1 MFWESELMV
10 KTNLPVIILK
20 GAVILP
26 YCEFRLDLNNP
37 IDKHILELSEKN
49 HDSHLLI
56 VSPSNPLE
64 ESIEIPDLPK
74 LGVVVKVT
82 MKMAIGKNIRIIVQG
97 LNRVNVLS
105 YEDYKNETNILS
117 ASITSTTQ
125 FAMSPMDETALI
137 RKIQK
142 RVEAYINKVP
152 NASNSILSEISN
164 VNSISKVS
172 DITANYLPIDF
183 ERRLEYLNTINP
195 YKRVIMLFEDIKT
208 EEEIMELDKKIDVKL
223 KKVLDDSQK
232 EFILREKIK
241 LIREELGDVNS
252 KENDALML
260 KEKVD
265 KLDCKDSIKNKI
277 YNEIKKYELMNSNSP
292 EVGVVRNYI
301 DLMLSL
307 PWNNKDKENDDLKV
321 AREIL
326 DRTHYGLKKIKDRI
340 IEYLAVKKLS
350 NNETSPII
358 CLVGPPGVGKTTLAK
373 SIAEATN
380 RKFVKISVG
389 GVSDEAMIMGHRRTY
404 IGSNPGKIIT
414 AIKKAKVNNPVFLID
429 EVDKM
434 TRDLKGDPA
443 SALLEVLDKE
453 QNKTFVDSYVE
464 EEFDLS
470 NVMFILTANYIENIP
485 IELRDRLEII
495 ELSSYTD
502 FEKLDIAKD
511 YLIKKNLEECGL
523 TNTSISFSD
532 NSLLSIIRNYTR
544 EAGVRELDRTIASI
558 LRKIATNIVEG
569 SSKKKY
575 IINEKNITNYLGAYK
590 YNDNLVLENSIGT
603 FNALAFTSFGGETL
617 KVEVTYYKGDGKI
630 ILTGQLGD
638 VMRESC
644 EIALSYIKA
653 NCNSFGID
661 YEELSNSN
669 IHIHALDGAVKK
681 DGPSAGIAITT
692 AIISAFKKKKVANNI
707 GATGEIS
714 LNGNILPIGGL
725 KEKSIGAKKGNI
737 DTIIIP
743 AANKKD
749 LEEIEDEIKNG
760 INYIEVSN
768 YMDAYKI
775 LFGND

>member
-1 MFWESELMV
+1 MV

-575 IINEKNITNYLGAYK
+575 IINEKNITNYLGVYK

>member
-1 MFWESELMV
+1 MV

-97 LNRVNVLS
+97 LNRVNILS

-569 SSKKKY
+569 GSKKKY
-575 IINEKNITNYLGAYK
+575 IINEKNITNYLGVYK

-743 AANKKD
+743 TANKKD

>member
-1 MFWESELMV
+1 MV

-97 LNRVNVLS
+97 LNRVNILS

-434 TRDLKGDPA
+434 TKDLKGDPA

-575 IINEKNITNYLGAYK
+575 IINEKNITNYLGVYK

-743 AANKKD
+743 TANKKD

>member
-1 MFWESELMV
+1 
-10 KTNLPVIILK
+10 
-20 GAVILP
+20 
-26 YCEFRLDLNNP
+26 
-37 IDKHILELSEKN
+37 
-49 HDSHLLI
+49 
-56 VSPSNPLE
+56 
-64 ESIEIPDLPK
+64 
-74 LGVVVKVT
+74 
-82 MKMAIGKNIRIIVQG
+82 
-97 LNRVNVLS
+97 
-105 YEDYKNETNILS
+105 
-117 ASITSTTQ
+117 
-125 FAMSPMDETALI
+125 
-137 RKIQK
+137 
-142 RVEAYINKVP
+142 
-152 NASNSILSEISN
+152 
-164 VNSISKVS
+164 
-172 DITANYLPIDF
+172 
-183 ERRLEYLNTINP
+183 
-195 YKRVIMLFEDIKT
+195 
-208 EEEIMELDKKIDVKL
+208 MELDKKIDVKL

-575 IINEKNITNYLGAYK
+575 IINEKNITNYLGVYK

-743 AANKKD
+743 TANKKD

>member
-1 MFWESELMV
+1 MV

-142 RVEAYINKVP
+142 RVETYINKVP

>member
-1 MFWESELMV
+1 MV

-603 FNALAFTSFGGETL
+603 FNALAFTSFGGQTL

>member
-1 MFWESELMV
+1 MV

-326 DRTHYGLKKIKDRI
+326 DKTHYGLKKIKDRI

-414 AIKKAKVNNPVFLID
+414 AIKKSKVNNPVFLID

-502 FEKLDIAKD
+502 FEKLNIAKD

-575 IINEKNITNYLGAYK
+575 IINEKNITNYLGVYK

-653 NCNSFGID
+653 NCNFFGID

-669 IHIHALDGAVKK
+669 IHIHALEGAVKK

-692 AIISAFKKKKVANNI
+692 AIISAFKKKKVPNNI
-707 GATGEIS
+707 GATGEIT

-743 AANKKD
+743 SANKKD

>member
-1 MFWESELMV
+1 MV

-125 FAMSPMDETALI
+125 IAMSPMDETALI

>member
-1 MFWESELMV
+1 
-10 KTNLPVIILK
+10 
-20 GAVILP
+20 
-26 YCEFRLDLNNP
+26 
-37 IDKHILELSEKN
+37 
-49 HDSHLLI
+49 
-56 VSPSNPLE
+56 
-64 ESIEIPDLPK
+64 
-74 LGVVVKVT
+74 
-82 MKMAIGKNIRIIVQG
+82 
-97 LNRVNVLS
+97 
-105 YEDYKNETNILS
+105 
-117 ASITSTTQ
+117 
-125 FAMSPMDETALI
+125 MSPMDETALI

-326 DRTHYGLKKIKDRI
+326 DRTHYGLKKI
-340 IEYLAVKKLS
+340 
-350 NNETSPII
+350 
-358 CLVGPPGVGKTTLAK
+358 
-373 SIAEATN
+373 IAEATN

-443 SALLEVLDKE
+443 SALLEVLDK
-453 QNKTFVDSYVE
+453 
-464 EEFDLS
+464 
-470 NVMFILTANYIENIP
+470 
-485 IELRDRLEII
+485 
-495 ELSSYTD
+495 
-502 FEKLDIAKD
+502 
-511 YLIKKNLEECGL
+511 
-523 TNTSISFSD
+523 
-532 NSLLSIIRNYTR
+532 
-544 EAGVRELDRTIASI
+544 
-558 LRKIATNIVEG
+558 
-569 SSKKKY
+569 
-575 IINEKNITNYLGAYK
+575 
-590 YNDNLVLENSIGT
+590 
-603 FNALAFTSFGGETL
+603 
-617 KVEVTYYKGDGKI
+617 
-630 ILTGQLGD
+630 
-638 VMRESC
+638 
-644 EIALSYIKA
+644 
-653 NCNSFGID
+653 
-661 YEELSNSN
+661 
-669 IHIHALDGAVKK
+669 
-681 DGPSAGIAITT
+681 
-692 AIISAFKKKKVANNI
+692 
-707 GATGEIS
+707 
-714 LNGNILPIGGL
+714 
-725 KEKSIGAKKGNI
+725 
-737 DTIIIP
+737 
-743 AANKKD
+743 
-749 LEEIEDEIKNG
+749 
-760 INYIEVSN
+760 
-768 YMDAYKI
+768 
-775 LFGND
+775 

>member
-1 MFWESELMV
+1 MV

-56 VSPSNPLE
+56 VSPTNPLE

-743 AANKKD
+743 TANKKD

>member
-1 MFWESELMV
+1 MV

-749 LEEIEDEIKNG
+749 LEEIEDEIKNR

>member
-1 MFWESELMV
+1 MV

-389 GVSDEAMIMGHRRTY
+389 GVSDEAEIMGHRRTY

-502 FEKLDIAKD
+502 FEKLNIAKD

-575 IINEKNITNYLGAYK
+575 IINEKNITNYLGVYK
-590 YNDNLVLENSIGT
+590 YNDNLVLENSVGT

-638 VMRESC
+638 VMKESC

-653 NCNSFGID
+653 NCNTFGID

-743 AANKKD
+743 TANKKD

>member
-1 MFWESELMV
+1 MV

-164 VNSISKVS
+164 INSISKVS

>member
-1 MFWESELMV
+1 MV

-307 PWNNKDKENDDLKV
+307 PWNNKNKENDDLKV

-575 IINEKNITNYLGAYK
+575 IINEKNITNYLGVYK
-590 YNDNLVLENSIGT
+590 YNDNLVLENSVGT

-638 VMRESC
+638 VMKESC

-653 NCNSFGID
+653 NCNTFGID

-743 AANKKD
+743 TANKKD

>member
-1 MFWESELMV
+1 MV

-20 GAVILP
+20 GAVLLP

-37 IDKHILELSEKN
+37 IDKHILELSEKK

>member
-1 MFWESELMV
+1 MV

-292 EVGVVRNYI
+292 EIGVVRNYI

-575 IINEKNITNYLGAYK
+575 IINEKNITNYLGVYK

-743 AANKKD
+743 TANKKD

>member
-1 MFWESELMV
+1 MV

>member
-1 MFWESELMV
+1 MV

-389 GVSDEAMIMGHRRTY
+389 GVSDEAEIMGHRRTY

-414 AIKKAKVNNPVFLID
+414 AIKKSKVNNPVFLID

-502 FEKLDIAKD
+502 FEKLNIAKD

-575 IINEKNITNYLGAYK
+575 IINEKNITNYLGVYK
-590 YNDNLVLENSIGT
+590 YNDNLVLENSVGT

-743 AANKKD
+743 TANKKD

-775 LFGND
+775 LFDND

>member
-1 MFWESELMV
+1 MV

-105 YEDYKNETNILS
+105 YEDYKNEANILS

-575 IINEKNITNYLGAYK
+575 IINEKNITNYLGVYK

-743 AANKKD
+743 TANKKD

>member
-1 MFWESELMV
+1 MV

-389 GVSDEAMIMGHRRTY
+389 GVSDEAEIMGHRRTY

-502 FEKLDIAKD
+502 FEKLNIAKD

-575 IINEKNITNYLGAYK
+575 IINEKNITNYLGVYK
-590 YNDNLVLENSIGT
+590 YNDNLVLENSVGS

-638 VMRESC
+638 VMKESC

-653 NCNSFGID
+653 NCNTFGID

-743 AANKKD
+743 TANKKD

-775 LFGND
+775 LFDND

>member
-1 MFWESELMV
+1 MV

-56 VSPSNPLE
+56 VSPTNPLE

-389 GVSDEAMIMGHRRTY
+389 GVSDEAEIMGHRRTY

-502 FEKLDIAKD
+502 FEKLNIAKD

-569 SSKKKY
+569 SNKKKY
-575 IINEKNITNYLGAYK
+575 IINEKNITNYLGVYK
-590 YNDNLVLENSIGT
+590 YNDNLVLENSVGT

-638 VMRESC
+638 VMKESC

-653 NCNSFGID
+653 NCNTFGID

-743 AANKKD
+743 TANKKD

-760 INYIEVSN
+760 IDYIEVSN

>member
-1 MFWESELMV
+1 MV

-389 GVSDEAMIMGHRRTY
+389 GVSDEAEIMGHRRTY

-414 AIKKAKVNNPVFLID
+414 AIKKSKVNNPVFLID

-502 FEKLDIAKD
+502 FEKLNIAKD

-575 IINEKNITNYLGAYK
+575 IINEKNITNYLGVYK
-590 YNDNLVLENSIGT
+590 YNDNLVLENSVGT

-638 VMRESC
+638 VMKESC

-653 NCNSFGID
+653 NCNTFGID

-743 AANKKD
+743 TANKKD

>member
-1 MFWESELMV
+1 MV

-56 VSPSNPLE
+56 VSPTNPLE

-389 GVSDEAMIMGHRRTY
+389 GVSDEAEIMGHRRTY

-502 FEKLDIAKD
+502 FEKLNIAKD

-575 IINEKNITNYLGAYK
+575 IINEKNITNYLGVYK
-590 YNDNLVLENSIGT
+590 YNDNLVLENSVGT

-638 VMRESC
+638 VMKESC

-653 NCNSFGID
+653 NCDTFGID

-743 AANKKD
+743 TANKKD

>member
-1 MFWESELMV
+1 MV

-117 ASITSTTQ
+117 TSITSTTQ

>member
-1 MFWESELMV
+1 M
-10 KTNLPVIILK
+10 
-20 GAVILP
+20 
-26 YCEFRLDLNNP
+26 
-37 IDKHILELSEKN
+37 
-49 HDSHLLI
+49 
-56 VSPSNPLE
+56 
-64 ESIEIPDLPK
+64 
-74 LGVVVKVT
+74 
-82 MKMAIGKNIRIIVQG
+82 
-97 LNRVNVLS
+97 
-105 YEDYKNETNILS
+105 
-117 ASITSTTQ
+117 
-125 FAMSPMDETALI
+125 
-137 RKIQK
+137 
-142 RVEAYINKVP
+142 
-152 NASNSILSEISN
+152 
-164 VNSISKVS
+164 
-172 DITANYLPIDF
+172 
-183 ERRLEYLNTINP
+183 
-195 YKRVIMLFEDIKT
+195 
-208 EEEIMELDKKIDVKL
+208 
-223 KKVLDDSQK
+223 
-232 EFILREKIK
+232 
-241 LIREELGDVNS
+241 
-252 KENDALML
+252 
-260 KEKVD
+260 
-265 KLDCKDSIKNKI
+265 
-277 YNEIKKYELMNSNSP
+277 
-292 EVGVVRNYI
+292 
-301 DLMLSL
+301 
-307 PWNNKDKENDDLKV
+307 
-321 AREIL
+321 
-326 DRTHYGLKKIKDRI
+326 
-340 IEYLAVKKLS
+340 
-350 NNETSPII
+350 
-358 CLVGPPGVGKTTLAK
+358 
-373 SIAEATN
+373 
-380 RKFVKISVG
+380 
-389 GVSDEAMIMGHRRTY
+389 
-404 IGSNPGKIIT
+404 
-414 AIKKAKVNNPVFLID
+414 
-429 EVDKM
+429 
-434 TRDLKGDPA
+434 
-443 SALLEVLDKE
+443 
-453 QNKTFVDSYVE
+453 
-464 EEFDLS
+464 
-470 NVMFILTANYIENIP
+470 
-485 IELRDRLEII
+485 
-495 ELSSYTD
+495 
-502 FEKLDIAKD
+502 
-511 YLIKKNLEECGL
+511 
-523 TNTSISFSD
+523 
-532 NSLLSIIRNYTR
+532 LSIIRNYTR

>member
-1 MFWESELMV
+1 MV

-389 GVSDEAMIMGHRRTY
+389 GVSDEAEIMGHRRTY

-414 AIKKAKVNNPVFLID
+414 AIKKSKVNNPVFLID

-502 FEKLDIAKD
+502 FEKLNIAKD

-575 IINEKNITNYLGAYK
+575 IINEKNITNYLGVYK
-590 YNDNLVLENSIGT
+590 YNDNLVLENSVGS

-743 AANKKD
+743 TANKKD

-775 LFGND
+775 LFDND

>member
-1 MFWESELMV
+1 MV

-97 LNRVNVLS
+97 LNRVNILS

-414 AIKKAKVNNPVFLID
+414 AIKKSKVNNPVFLID

-575 IINEKNITNYLGAYK
+575 IINEKNITNYLGVYK

-743 AANKKD
+743 TANKKD

>member
-1 MFWESELMV
+1 MV

-97 LNRVNVLS
+97 LNSVNVLS

>member
-1 MFWESELMV
+1 MV

-453 QNKTFVDSYVE
+453 QNKTFVDNYIE

>member
-1 MFWESELMV
+1 MV

-692 AIISAFKKKKVANNI
+692 AIISAIKKKKVANNI

-749 LEEIEDEIKNG
+749 LAEIEDEIKNG

>member
-1 MFWESELMV
+1 MV

-56 VSPSNPLE
+56 VSPTNPLE

-389 GVSDEAMIMGHRRTY
+389 GVSDEAEIMGHRRTY

-502 FEKLDIAKD
+502 FEKLNIAKD

-575 IINEKNITNYLGAYK
+575 IINEKNITNYLGVYK
-590 YNDNLVLENSIGT
+590 YNDNLVLENSVGT

-638 VMRESC
+638 VMKESC

-653 NCNSFGID
+653 NCNTFGID

-743 AANKKD
+743 TANKKD

>member
-1 MFWESELMV
+1 MV

-26 YCEFRLDLNNP
+26 YCEFRLDLNNS

-56 VSPSNPLE
+56 VSPTNPLE

-389 GVSDEAMIMGHRRTY
+389 GVSDEAEIMGHRRTY

-414 AIKKAKVNNPVFLID
+414 AIKKSKVNNPVFLID

-502 FEKLDIAKD
+502 FEKLNIAKD

-575 IINEKNITNYLGAYK
+575 IINEKNITNYLGVYK
-590 YNDNLVLENSIGT
+590 YNDNLVLENSVGT

-638 VMRESC
+638 VMKESC

-653 NCNSFGID
+653 NCNTFGID

-743 AANKKD
+743 TANKKD

>member
-1 MFWESELMV
+1 MV

-502 FEKLDIAKD
+502 FEKLNIAKD

-575 IINEKNITNYLGAYK
+575 IINEKNITNYLGVYK
-590 YNDNLVLENSIGT
+590 YNDNLVLENSVGT

-638 VMRESC
+638 VMKESC

-653 NCNSFGID
+653 NCNTFGID

-743 AANKKD
+743 TANKKD

>member
-1 MFWESELMV
+1 MV

-74 LGVVVKVT
+74 LGVVVKIT

>member
-1 MFWESELMV
+1 MV

-277 YNEIKKYELMNSNSP
+277 YNEIKKYELMNSNST

-307 PWNNKDKENDDLKV
+307 PWNNKDKKNDDLKV

-443 SALLEVLDKE
+443 YALLEVLDKE

-544 EAGVRELDRTIASI
+544 EAGVRELHRTIASI

>member
-1 MFWESELMV
+1 
-10 KTNLPVIILK
+10 
-20 GAVILP
+20 
-26 YCEFRLDLNNP
+26 
-37 IDKHILELSEKN
+37 
-49 HDSHLLI
+49 
-56 VSPSNPLE
+56 
-64 ESIEIPDLPK
+64 
-74 LGVVVKVT
+74 

>member
-1 MFWESELMV
+1 MV

-56 VSPSNPLE
+56 VSPTNPLE

-74 LGVVVKVT
+74 LGVVVKIT

-105 YEDYKNETNILS
+105 YEDYKSETNILN

-172 DITANYLPIDF
+172 DIIANYLPIDF

-321 AREIL
+321 ARDIL
-326 DRTHYGLKKIKDRI
+326 DKTHYGLKKIKDRI

-389 GVSDEAMIMGHRRTY
+389 GVSDEAEIMGHRRTY

-502 FEKLDIAKD
+502 FEKLNIAKD

-575 IINEKNITNYLGAYK
+575 IINEKNITNYLGVYK

-638 VMRESC
+638 VMKESC

-669 IHIHALDGAVKK
+669 IHIHALEGAVKK

-692 AIISAFKKKKVANNI
+692 AIISAFKKKRVPNNI
-707 GATGEIS
+707 AATGEIT

-743 AANKKD
+743 DANKKD
-749 LEEIEDEIKNG
+749 LEEIEDEIKDG
-760 INYIEVSN
+760 IKYIEVSN
-768 YMDAYKI
+768 YADAYKV

>member
-1 MFWESELMV
+1 
-10 KTNLPVIILK
+10 
-20 GAVILP
+20 
-26 YCEFRLDLNNP
+26 
-37 IDKHILELSEKN
+37 
-49 HDSHLLI
+49 
-56 VSPSNPLE
+56 
-64 ESIEIPDLPK
+64 
-74 LGVVVKVT
+74 
-82 MKMAIGKNIRIIVQG
+82 
-97 LNRVNVLS
+97 
-105 YEDYKNETNILS
+105 
-117 ASITSTTQ
+117 
-125 FAMSPMDETALI
+125 
-137 RKIQK
+137 
-142 RVEAYINKVP
+142 
-152 NASNSILSEISN
+152 
-164 VNSISKVS
+164 
-172 DITANYLPIDF
+172 
-183 ERRLEYLNTINP
+183 
-195 YKRVIMLFEDIKT
+195 MLFEDIKT

-389 GVSDEAMIMGHRRTY
+389 GVSDEAEIMGHRRTY

-502 FEKLDIAKD
+502 FEKLNIAKD

-544 EAGVRELDRTIASI
+544 EAGVRELNRTIASI

-569 SSKKKY
+569 SNKKKY
-575 IINEKNITNYLGAYK
+575 IINEKNITNYLGVYK
-590 YNDNLVLENSIGT
+590 YNDNLVLENSVGT

-638 VMRESC
+638 VMKESC

-653 NCNSFGID
+653 NCNTFGID

-743 AANKKD
+743 TANKKD

>member
-1 MFWESELMV
+1 M
-10 KTNLPVIILK
+10 
-20 GAVILP
+20 
-26 YCEFRLDLNNP
+26 
-37 IDKHILELSEKN
+37 
-49 HDSHLLI
+49 
-56 VSPSNPLE
+56 
-64 ESIEIPDLPK
+64 
-74 LGVVVKVT
+74 
-82 MKMAIGKNIRIIVQG
+82 
-97 LNRVNVLS
+97 
-105 YEDYKNETNILS
+105 
-117 ASITSTTQ
+117 
-125 FAMSPMDETALI
+125 
-137 RKIQK
+137 
-142 RVEAYINKVP
+142 
-152 NASNSILSEISN
+152 
-164 VNSISKVS
+164 
-172 DITANYLPIDF
+172 
-183 ERRLEYLNTINP
+183 
-195 YKRVIMLFEDIKT
+195 
-208 EEEIMELDKKIDVKL
+208 
-223 KKVLDDSQK
+223 
-232 EFILREKIK
+232 
-241 LIREELGDVNS
+241 GDVNS

>member
-1 MFWESELMV
+1 MV

-37 IDKHILELSEKN
+37 IDKHILELSEKK

-453 QNKTFVDSYVE
+453 QNQTFVDSYVE